1 MPCTAAA
8 PCCAARSAIRPTSDT
23 AGFTTASPWRTAR
36 GASRR
41 AATSNSAPWIGGW
54 TQETSSALRK
64 TRPQEKRS
72 TPTTPPSIS
81 SVSVEFQAIFPSFD
95 GGNKTTLLSENYQLT
110 GFHNGNKGVHPVS
123 GSKKPNKSCSI
134 RWRGSVSWRN
144 VSTLLPYSSWL
155 LLSIG
160 NWICVPPSMCFFVAC
175 LSSPLCNTLF
185 PIYSQRAFCQEITE
199 QSSSP

>member
-54 TQETSSALRK
+54 TQETLSALRK

-155 LLSIG
+155 LSIR
-160 NWICVPPSMCFFVAC
+160 NWICAPPSMCFFVAC

-185 PIYSQRAFCQEITE
+185 LIYSQRAFCQEITE

>member
-8 PCCAARSAIRPTSDT
+8 PCYAARSAIRPTSDT
-23 AGFTTASPWRTAR
+23 AGFTTARPWRTAR

-95 GGNKTTLLSENYQLT
+95 RGNKTTLLSENYQLT

-134 RWRGSVSWRN
+134 R
-144 VSTLLPYSSWL
+144 
-155 LLSIG
+155 
-160 NWICVPPSMCFFVAC
+160 
-175 LSSPLCNTLF
+175 
-185 PIYSQRAFCQEITE
+185 
-199 QSSSP
+199 